1 MIVGSV
7 GPYGAS
13 LHDGSEYTGSYIAT
27 TSLKTMRDWHKP
39 RINALV
45 EAGVDL
51 LALETIPSVV
61 EAEMLINLIKT
72 EYPDIKAWLTF
83 TVRVIFP
90 LHIPFEEAINNR

>member
-1 MIVGSV
+1 MGSV

-13 LHDGSEYTGSYIAT
+13 LHDGSEYTGSYIST

-51 LALETIPSVV
+51 LALETLPSVV
-61 EAEMLINLIKT
+61 EAEMLINLIKS
-72 EYPDIKAWLTF
+72 EYPDTKAWVTF
-83 TVRVIFP
+83 TVRVIY
-90 LHIPFEEAINNR
+90 LHVIS